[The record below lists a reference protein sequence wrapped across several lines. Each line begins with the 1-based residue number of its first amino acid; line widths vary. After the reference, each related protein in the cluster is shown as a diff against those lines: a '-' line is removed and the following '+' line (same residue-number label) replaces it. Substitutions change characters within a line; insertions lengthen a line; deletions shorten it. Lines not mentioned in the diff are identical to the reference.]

1 MPLTINHQTIDKLSG
16 PVTLTILKPKETY
29 FRDLKKNDIY
39 APIFILFGDHHRSLS
54 RSCKSCDNNCYK
66 IYDKQFLKLID
77 SLAEPDYPVDF
88 FIEGSG
94 DIINL
99 LPSDIK
105 EKYNSL
111 IPRLRENI
119 AACYNRKLRGTTQYE
134 EECPTKNIR
143 WHFGDA
149 RWWLSNKK
157 YNFEAFIQM
166 FLEDFA
172 ENINNVDL
180 NPKTFLFAVVSVAKK
195 LSQYFPRED
204 VIRYFSLIETT
215 GLFTEEFSDI
225 WLKGD
230 NDIKSLIKKQLNKV
244 LEQSEPE
251 LNKKF
256 KKKWYNW
263 TMDYIHY
270 YLYDNPKNDLQF
282 EMFADFYAGLANV
295 FLDVIETGGRNIADR
310 MEMILELTNFCKQM
324 KKDDVVE
331 HWRFTTSIFLDLYT
345 ILRAFK
351 KPDET
356 AKNAVVT
363 FGCFGAAHVMDMTH
377 FLTKIMS
384 AYDIVFSNS
393 IRYIDNNRD
402 PVRCVNID
410 EDINLDEM
418 IEHYKHINV

>member
-1 MPLTINHQTIDKLSG
+1 
-16 PVTLTILKPKETY
+16 
-29 FRDLKKNDIY
+29 
-39 APIFILFGDHHRSLS
+39 
-54 RSCKSCDNNCYK
+54 
-66 IYDKQFLKLID
+66 
-77 SLAEPDYPVDF
+77 
-88 FIEGSG
+88 
-94 DIINL
+94 
-99 LPSDIK
+99 
-105 EKYNSL
+105 
-111 IPRLRENI
+111 
-119 AACYNRKLRGTTQYE
+119 
-134 EECPTKNIR
+134 
-143 WHFGDA
+143 
-149 RWWLSNKK
+149 
-157 YNFEAFIQM
+157 M

-195 LSQYFPRED
+195 LSQHFPRED

-230 NDIKSLIKKQLNKV
+230 KDIKSLIKKQLNKV

-270 YLYDNPKNDLQF
+270 HLYDNPKNDLQF

-324 KKDDVVE
+324 KKDEAVD

-345 ILRAFK
+345 ILRTFK

-356 AKNAVVT
+356 AKNAVVA

-384 AYDIVFSNS
+384 AYDIVFFKFDK
-393 IRYIDNNRD
+393 IYRQ
-402 PVRCVNID
+402 
-410 EDINLDEM
+410 
-418 IEHYKHINV
+418 